1 MGIVITEIEIYLKHS
16 HRTNELTVSFIELLL
31 SHPTHIQYMY
41 NIMIYSDEYFDLVTL
56 SSIVHV
62 ILVDPNENSDGYFE
76 KSIAYEFLV
85 LKPN

>member
-16 HRTNELTVSFIELLL
+16 HRTNELTVSFIALL

-56 SSIVHV
+56 SYIVHV
-62 ILVDPNENSDGYFE
+62 ILCYLSTQMKTRTG
-76 KSIAYEFLV
+76 I
-85 LKPN
+85 LKNP

>member
-1 MGIVITEIEIYLKHS
+1 
-16 HRTNELTVSFIELLL
+16 
-31 SHPTHIQYMY
+31 MY

-56 SSIVHV
+56 SYIVHV